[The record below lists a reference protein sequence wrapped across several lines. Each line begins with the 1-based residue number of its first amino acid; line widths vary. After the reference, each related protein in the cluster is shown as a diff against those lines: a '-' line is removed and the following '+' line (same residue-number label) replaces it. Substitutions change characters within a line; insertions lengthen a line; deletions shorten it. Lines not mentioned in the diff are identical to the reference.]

1 MKRFGV
7 AILWA
12 IGVYFVVRAVA
23 EPFVIDLNDP
33 ATYRH
38 DWGGPSL
45 TGVLMV
51 HCGLGLVAAALMAWR
66 LRRRSSVRLRRGAGR
81 QPATPRDPAG
91 PVSRKVPGPRPA
103 PASGPTSAPA
113 ATPARAGAGLPR

>member
-7 AILWA
+7 AILWI
-12 IGVYFVVRAVA
+12 IGLYFVVRALA

-33 ATYRH
+33 ATYRN

-45 TGVLMV
+45 TGVLLV

-66 LRRRSSVRLRRGAGR
+66 LMRRSSVRLRRGSGR
-81 QPATPRDPAG
+81 RSAAPRSPDG
-91 PVSRKVPGPRPA
+91 PGSGTEPGPR
-103 PASGPTSAPA
+103 A
-113 ATPARAGAGLPR
+113 ARIGAGLPGPTPSFSEHVTR

>member
-7 AILWA
+7 AILWI
-12 IGVYFVVRAVA
+12 IGLYFVVRAIA

-33 ATYRH
+33 ATYQN

-45 TGVLMV
+45 TGVLLV

-66 LRRRSSVRLRRGAGR
+66 LMRRSSVRLRRGTGR
-81 QPATPRDPAG
+81 HSAAPPTPG
-91 PVSRKVPGPRPA
+91 EPGSGTEPNPRPV
-103 PASGPTSAPA
+103 
-113 ATPARAGAGLPR
+113 RIGAGSAAPQ

>member
-7 AILWA
+7 AILWI
-12 IGVYFVVRAVA
+12 IGLYFVVRAIA

-33 ATYRH
+33 ATYQN

-45 TGVLMV
+45 TGVLLV

-66 LRRRSSVRLRRGAGR
+66 LMRRSSVRLRRGSGR
-81 QPATPRDPAG
+81 RSAAPRIPDG
-91 PVSRKVPGPRPA
+91 PGSGTEPGPR
-103 PASGPTSAPA
+103 A
-113 ATPARAGAGLPR
+113 ARIGAGLPGPTPSFSEHVTR

>member
-7 AILWA
+7 AILWI
-12 IGVYFVVRAVA
+12 IGLYFVVRAIA

-33 ATYRH
+33 ATYQH

-45 TGVLMV
+45 TGVLLV

-66 LRRRSSVRLRRGAGR
+66 LMRRSSVRLRRGTGR

-91 PVSRKVPGPRPA
+91 PDSSKEPGPR
-103 PASGPTSAPA
+103 A
-113 ATPARAGAGLPR
+113 APARAKAGRPR

>member
-1 MKRFGV
+1 MKRFGI
-7 AILWA
+7 AILWI
-12 IGVYFVVRAVA
+12 IGIYFVVRAIA

-45 TGVLMV
+45 TGVLLV

-66 LRRRSSVRLRRGAGR
+66 LTRRASVRLRRGTGR
-81 QPATPRDPAG
+81 TPPDRTDPEPGRPSVGAG
-91 PVSRKVPGPRPA
+91 PGRTLSRHVPG
-103 PASGPTSAPA
+103 
-113 ATPARAGAGLPR
+113 